1 MLLVACGPAATATPT
16 PRQPITITDDM
27 GRTVKVMPNPQRLA
41 SLAPSITEILFA
53 LDINEEIV
61 GITSFCDYPE
71 AALSKPKIGGFVN
84 PSIEKIVSLKP
95 DLVIGIGE
103 GNRRETIYRLGN
115 LGLSVYCVNPKGFD
129 GVMRTI
135 QNIGEIVGR
144 QDESEKII
152 RNMFNKMKHI
162 VILTKPLP
170 RPRVFFQVGF
180 DPIVTVGRRTLG
192 NDLIRL
198 AGGRSISENESV
210 IYPLYSMEIILLK
223 APEIIIISS
232 MGSKKNYLNLAKKWQ
247 NWKSIPA
254 VKMNAIHVVD
264 SNLVDRP
271 TPRIIEGLE
280 ELTKII
286 HPETLKKDS
295 YRGRRLKL
303 TLDTYERL

>member
-1 MLLVACGPAATATPT
+1 MIAIILFTAITAEGQERFLTDEIGRRVKIPDS
-16 PRQPITITDDM
+16 PRRI
-27 GRTVKVMPNPQRLA
+27 V

-61 GITSFCDYPE
+61 GITSFCDYPK

-152 RNMFNKMKHI
+152 RNMFGKMERI
-162 VILTKPLP
+162 VTLTKPLP
-170 RPRVFFQVGF
+170 RPLVFFQVGY
-180 DPIVTVGRRTLG
+180 DPIVTVGRGTLG
-192 NDLIRL
+192 DDLIRL
-198 AGGRSISENESV
+198 AGGRSISENESMN
-210 IYPLYSMEIILLK
+210 YPLYSIETIISK
-223 APEIIIISS
+223 APEIIISSS
-232 MGSKKNYLNLAKKWQ
+232 MGRKRNYLNLVKKWQ
-247 NWKSIPA
+247 NWKTIPA
-254 VKMNAIHVVD
+254 VKRKAIYVVN

-280 ELTKII
+280 AMVRMIN
-286 HPETLKKDS
+286 PEIFGEKQ
-295 YRGRRLKL
+295 
-303 TLDTYERL
+303 

>member
-1 MLLVACGPAATATPT
+1 MIRKSLLFAFV
-16 PRQPITITDDM
+16 INVLLTIPLQGQERPFIDEI
-27 GRTVKVMPNPQRLA
+27 GREVKIPNSPKRII

-152 RNMFNKMKHI
+152 RNMFGKMERI
-162 VILTKPLP
+162 VTLTKPLP
-170 RPRVFFQVGF
+170 RPLVFFQVGY
-180 DPIVTVGRRTLG
+180 DPIVTVGRGTLG

-198 AGGRSISENESV
+198 AGGRSISENESMN
-210 IYPLYSMEIILLK
+210 YPLYSIETIISK
-223 APEIIIISS
+223 APEIIILSS
-232 MGSKKNYLNLAKKWQ
+232 MGRKRNYLNLVKKWQ
-247 NWKSIPA
+247 NWKTIPA
-254 VKMNAIHVVD
+254 VKRKAIYVVN

-280 ELTKII
+280 AMVRMIN
-286 HPETLKKDS
+286 PEIFGEKK
-295 YRGRRLKL
+295 
-303 TLDTYERL
+303 

>member
-1 MLLVACGPAATATPT
+1 MIRKSLLFAFV
-16 PRQPITITDDM
+16 INVLLTIPLQGQERPFIDEI
-27 GRTVKVMPNPQRLA
+27 GREVKIPNSPKRII

-61 GITSFCDYPE
+61 GITSFCDYPK

-152 RNMFNKMKHI
+152 RNMFGKMERI
-162 VILTKPLP
+162 VTLTKPLP
-170 RPRVFFQVGF
+170 RPLVFFQVGY
-180 DPIVTVGRRTLG
+180 DPIVTVGRGTLG

-198 AGGRSISENESV
+198 AGGRSISENESMN
-210 IYPLYSMEIILLK
+210 YPLYSIETIISK

-232 MGSKKNYLNLAKKWQ
+232 MERKRNYLNLVKKWQ
-247 NWKSIPA
+247 NWETIPA
-254 VKMNAIHVVD
+254 VKRNAIYVVN

-271 TPRIIEGLE
+271 TPRIVEGLE
-280 ELTKII
+280 AMFRMI
-286 HPETLKKDS
+286 HPEAFGKTEKRDF
-295 YRGRRLKL
+295 
-303 TLDTYERL
+303 